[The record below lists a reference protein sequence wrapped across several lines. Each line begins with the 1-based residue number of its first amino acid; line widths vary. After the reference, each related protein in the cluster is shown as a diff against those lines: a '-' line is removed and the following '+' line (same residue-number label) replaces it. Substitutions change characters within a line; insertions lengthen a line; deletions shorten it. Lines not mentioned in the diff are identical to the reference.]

1 MATIDAT
8 ARVADGARI
17 GDGVEVGPYCLVGP
31 DVELKNGV
39 RLIAH
44 VNVTGATTIGEATV
58 VYPFVT
64 LDTPPQSV
72 HYHGEPNKLVI
83 GARCELR
90 EKVTMNIGTV
100 AGGGVTRVGDRC
112 IFMAASH
119 VGHDCE
125 VSDDVILAEHVA
137 LGGHASVGSSTFFGA
152 NSAVHQFVRVGEGV
166 MVGGVSGV
174 ADDVIPFGFA
184 RGQHATLDGLNFVGL
199 RGRGVSREE
208 LHQLRRAFR
217 SLFLGDGEFGNRIE
231 RVASTFADDPL
242 VQKIVAFVRA
252 GGKRALMHPRRK

>member
-8 ARVADGARI
+8 ARVADAARI

-31 DVELKNGV
+31 DVELKDGV

-58 VYPFVT
+58 AYPFVS
-64 LDTPPQSV
+64 LGTPPQSV

-166 MVGGVSGV
+166 MVHGVSGV
-174 ADDVIPFGFA
+174 AARNALAERRHLNIWPFCG
-184 RGQHATLDGLNFVGL
+184 RYTDLTRVLNFLYCRSKTDSAKSEG
-199 RGRGVSREE
+199 GRDAADCRLARNVRHGPSTRTA
-208 LHQLRRAFR
+208 LPRTRSAKRRDR
-217 SLFLGDGEFGNRIE
+217 N
-231 RVASTFADDPL
+231 
-242 VQKIVAFVRA
+242 
-252 GGKRALMHPRRK
+252 